1 MMVFETST
9 RNHDLLLNRTA
20 SPASPKTWPAR
31 FAPAVASVVLLALAP
46 LTASGQGVDPL
57 SPAPEMERPISA
69 LDSVFIEELTWM
81 EVRDAMGDGKDIAI
95 VATGGVEMN
104 GPYLATGKHQFI
116 LRANVEAIARKLG
129 NALVA
134 PLVPFVPEGDIQPP
148 TSHMRYP
155 GTISVSAKTFEM
167 LLTDIAESL
176 RAHGFRHVVFL
187 SDSNG
192 NVAGM
197 TAVAERLAREWSG
210 GATSIHYITEYY
222 GSVGAQEVLDAEDI
236 REVSE
241 GHHDGVVAATQVMV
255 TDPAMARTEQR
266 IAVGKMSI
274 NGIDIAPPRGIEI
287 GKKIVEHRA
296 DLTVAAI
303 RRATGAE

>member
-1 MMVFETST
+1 MMALGTCT
-9 RNHDLLLNRTA
+9 RNRALHPDPQG
-20 SPASPKTWPAR
+20 SPALPKMRPAR
-31 FAPAVASVVLLALAP
+31 FASAVASVVLLALATP
-46 LTASGQGVDPL
+46 TTQGQGVDPL
-57 SPAPEMERPISA
+57 SPDPEMARPIRA
-69 LDSVFIEELTWM
+69 LDSVFIEELTWI
-81 EVRDAMGDGKDIAI
+81 EVRDAMRSGNDIAI

-116 LRANVEAIARKLG
+116 LRANVEAIARELG

-134 PLVPFVPEGDIQPP
+134 PLVPFVPEGDIRPP

-155 GTISVSAKTFEM
+155 GTVSVREETFQM
-167 LLTDIAESL
+167 LLTDIAESM
-176 RAHGFRHVVFL
+176 RTHGFRHVVFL

-222 GSVGAQEVLDAEDI
+222 GSVGAQDVLDAEDI

-266 IAVGKMSI
+266 IAEGKMSI

-296 DLTVAAI
+296 RLTVAAI

>member
-1 MMVFETST
+1 M
-9 RNHDLLLNRTA
+9 
-20 SPASPKTWPAR
+20 
-31 FAPAVASVVLLALAP
+31 VASVVLLALAA
-46 LTASGQGVDPL
+46 LTGQGQGVDPL
-57 SPAPEMERPISA
+57 SPDPEMKPPISA
-69 LDSVFIEELTWM
+69 LDSVFIEELTWI
-81 EVRDAMGDGKDIAI
+81 EVRDALGAGKDIAI

-155 GTISVSAKTFEM
+155 GTISVREETFKM

-192 NVAGM
+192 NVSGM
-197 TAVAERLAREWSG
+197 TAVAKRLAREWSG
-210 GATSIHYITEYY
+210 GQTEIHYIAEYY
-222 GSVGAQEVLDAEDI
+222 GSVGAQEVLDAEGI
-236 REVSE
+236 REVPE

-287 GKKIVEHRA
+287 GKKIVDHRTR
-296 DLTVAAI
+296 LTVAAI
-303 RRATGAE
+303 KKATGAE